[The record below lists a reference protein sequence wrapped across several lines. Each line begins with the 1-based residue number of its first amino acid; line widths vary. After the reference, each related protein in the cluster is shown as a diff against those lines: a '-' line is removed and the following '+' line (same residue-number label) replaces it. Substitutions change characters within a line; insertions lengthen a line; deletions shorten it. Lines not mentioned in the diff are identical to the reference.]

1 MINQTRRIIAAAAL
15 LTGVATVTPA
25 QEVASAAQGW
35 SLRLPTGAF
44 IGTGAQRDKVHD
56 ANLSALQLSHPLTSA
71 IALTGTFAWA
81 RSSDIASV
89 DRPKLDVFQ
98 TDLGIETCDHTW
110 FSTAPVSFGSFAGVG
125 GGMRSYNYR
134 KLDVDASNNLAG
146 YVAAGGELGI
156 RRVAVRIEAR
166 DYVAGFKPLAGVG
179 KSDSRNDVVIMAAVR
194 FNRRAAEAR

>member
-1 MINQTRRIIAAAAL
+1 MIDRTRRIIAAAAL
-15 LTGVATVTPA
+15 LAGTVTILPA
-25 QEVASAAQGW
+25 QEVASARHGW

-44 IGTGAQRDKVHD
+44 IGTGSQRSSVHD
-56 ANLSALQLSHPLTSA
+56 ADLSALQLSHPITSA

-81 RSSDIASV
+81 RSSDIATV

-98 TDLGIETCDHTW
+98 TDLGLETCNHTW
-110 FSTAPVSFGSFAGVG
+110 FSSAPLSFDSFAGVG

-166 DYVAGFKPLAGVG
+166 DYLTGFKPLTGIG
-179 KSDSRNDVVIMAAVR
+179 KSESRNDVVVMAAFR
-194 FNRRAAEAR
+194 FNRRAVEVR